1 MEQGMF
7 DFTGKVAIVTGGGGG
22 IGRAVAVALA
32 KGGARVTVVDLS
44 EELGSETVRLIR
56 EQGGEA
62 MFVKADVTKAADVE
76 NYVRQTVAAWGRID
90 VFINNA
96 GWEGVV
102 KPIPE
107 YPEDAFDKVMA
118 INVKG
123 VFLGLKYV
131 LPVMIEQK
139 SGTVV
144 NTASVAGRIG
154 SAGVVA
160 YIASKHAVMGITKT
174 AALEVAKLGIRVN
187 AVCPGPVETRMMRS
201 LEEGFAPGAA
211 DSAKQSMEAG
221 IPDGR
226 YALPE
231 EIANAM
237 LYLASDLS
245 SHITGQGLVI
255 DGGQVMP

>member
-1 MEQGMF
+1 MF

-22 IGRAVAVALA
+22 IGRAASLALA

-44 EELGSETVRLIR
+44 EELGTETVRLIQ

-62 MFVKADVTKAADVE
+62 MFVKADVTKSADVE
-76 NYVRQTVAAWGRID
+76 NYVKQTVAAYGRID

-107 YPEDAFDKVMA
+107 HPEEAFDKVMA

-144 NTASVAGRIG
+144 NTASLAARVGAPGM
-154 SAGVVA
+154 VA

-211 DSAKQSMEAG
+211 ASAKQAQEAA

-231 EIANAM
+231 EIANTV

-245 SHITGQGLVI
+245 SHITGQGLLV
-255 DGGQVMP
+255 DGGQFML